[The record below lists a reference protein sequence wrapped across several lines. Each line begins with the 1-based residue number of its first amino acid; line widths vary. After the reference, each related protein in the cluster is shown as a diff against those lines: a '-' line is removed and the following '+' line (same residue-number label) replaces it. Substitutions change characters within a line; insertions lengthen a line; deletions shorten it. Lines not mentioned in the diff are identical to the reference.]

1 MAELIAALQHPQALI
16 TLAVLLLAVVLFVTG
31 WLAPELTGLLS
42 VALLVSSGVLT
53 PEQGLAGFGSP
64 ALITL
69 MGLFAVSAA
78 LFRSGALDRLRELIA
93 SERIRSSRRMV
104 ALLTLVV
111 APISAVVPNTPIVA
125 SLLPVLE
132 SWCRRRR
139 IAPSRVLL
147 PLSFATV
154 LGGTLTLLGS
164 SVNLLASD
172 ISRQFG
178 LGPLELFSMTAI
190 GLPVWLAGS
199 VFMLLA
205 PSGLLPSRG
214 EDDSQLATS
223 PSQSGYTT
231 EVTIPPNSS
240 LVGQTLRHSRLQRR
254 FDVDVLELQR
264 GAERLLPPLADRRL
278 EAGDRLL
285 LRVTRD
291 DLLRL
296 QQDHTIQLADAQRPP
311 GNPMAFSDLE
321 ATLFST
327 EVDGGQRTVE
337 VLLPAG
343 STLAG
348 ASLRELRFRQRH
360 NATVLALRRG
370 QQTVQERLG
379 QAVLREGDVLLLQA
393 PLDAIR
399 GLQAS
404 NDLLVL
410 DQLEND
416 LPTVRRKPLA
426 IGIAVLML
434 LIPTLTPIPL
444 VAAVLLAVVAMVI
457 TGCLRPGEVQRSIR
471 LDVILLLGS
480 LSSFSVAMQTS
491 GLADG
496 LAADLE
502 RLLQPWPAYAALA
515 AMFLVT
521 TLITN
526 VMSNAASVAL
536 LVPVATQLAQPL
548 GLPPQSLLML
558 VLFGASQSFLTPM
571 GYQTNLMVF
580 GPGRYHFLDVPRYG
594 AGLTVIMTLLVPALI
609 LRQVQGG

>member
-172 ISRQFG
+172 ISRQLG

-214 EDDSQLATS
+214 EDDNQLTTS

>member
-1 MAELIAALQHPQALI
+1 MAELSAALLQPQALI
-16 TLAVLLLAVVLFVTG
+16 TLAVLILAVVLFVSG
-31 WLAPELTGLLS
+31 VLAPELTGLLS
-42 VALLVSSGVLT
+42 VALLVSAGVLT

-69 MGLFAVSAA
+69 LGLFAVSAA

-93 SERIRSSRRMV
+93 SERIRSDRRMV
-104 ALLTLVV
+104 AMLALVV
-111 APISAVVPNTPIVA
+111 GPISGIVPNTPVVA

-132 SWCRRRR
+132 TWCHRRR

-147 PLSFATV
+147 PLSFATL

-172 ISRQFG
+172 ISRQ
-178 LGPLELFSMTAI
+178 LGYGSLELFSITAI

-199 VFMLLA
+199 AYMLLA
-205 PSGLLPSRG
+205 PAVLLPSRLDG
-214 EDDSQLATS
+214 SAELVAA
-223 PSQSGYTT
+223 PGQSGYST
-231 EVTIPPNSS
+231 EVTIPASAS
-240 LVGQTLRHSRLQRR
+240 LVGGTLRHSRLQRR

-264 GAERLLPPLADRRL
+264 GAQRVLPPLADLRL

-285 LRVTRD
+285 LRVTRN

-296 QQDHTIQLADAQRPP
+296 QQDHTIQLADA
-311 GNPMAFSDLE
+311 
-321 ATLFST
+321 TLFSGDS
-327 EVDGGQRTVE
+327 EGGQRTVE

-379 QAVLREGDVLLLQA
+379 QAILREGDVLLLQA

-426 IGIAVLML
+426 ITITLLML
-434 LIPTLTPIPL
+434 LVPSLTPIPL
-444 VAAVLLAVVAMVI
+444 VAAVLFAVVALVVA
-457 TGCLRPGEVQRSIR
+457 GCIRPGEVQRSIR

-480 LSSFSVAMQTS
+480 LSSFSVALQST

-496 LAADLE
+496 LAAAME
-502 RLLQPWPAYAALA
+502 QLLHAWPAYGALA
-515 AMFLVT
+515 TIFLVT
-521 TLITN
+521 TLITS

-536 LVPVATQLAQPL
+536 LIPVATQLAPSL
-548 GLPPQSLLML
+548 GLPPQAMLLL

-580 GPGRYHFLDVPRYG
+580 GPGRYHFLDIPRYG
-594 AGLTVIMTLLVPALI
+594 AGLTVLMTLLVPALV
-609 LRQVQGG
+609 LGHYGAA

>member
-1 MAELIAALQHPQALI
+1 MVELVAALQNGDAQI
-16 TLAVLLLAVVLFVTG
+16 TLAVLLLAVVLFING
-31 WLAPELTGLLS
+31 AMAPELVGLLS
-42 VALLVSSGVLT
+42 VSLLMIGGVLT
-53 PEQGLAGFGSP
+53 PMQALSGFGSP

-93 SERIRSSRRMV
+93 SERIRSPRRMV
-104 ALLTLVV
+104 GLLGLVV
-111 APISAVVPNTPIVA
+111 APISGVVPNTPIVA

-132 SWCRRRR
+132 SWCQKRG

-147 PLSFATV
+147 PLSFATL

-172 ISRQFG
+172 ISQQ
-178 LGPLELFSMTAI
+178 LGYGSLDLFSFSAI
-190 GLPVWLAGS
+190 GVPVWLAGAS
-199 VFMLLA
+199 YMLLA
-205 PSGLLPSRG
+205 PRALLPDRKTT
-214 EDDSQLATS
+214 DDQLS
-223 PSQSGYTT
+223 SNQSLTGYFT
-231 EVTIPPNSS
+231 EVTIPSSSS
-240 LVGQTLRHSRLQRR
+240 LIGQTLRHSRLQRR

-264 GAERLLPPLADRRL
+264 GGERILPPLADRCI
-278 EAGDRLL
+278 EAEDRLL
-285 LRVTRD
+285 LRVTRT

-296 QQDHTIQLADAQRPP
+296 QQDHTIQLASA
-311 GNPMAFSDLE
+311 SE
-321 ATLFST
+321 AST
-327 EVDGGQRTVE
+327 DQLAVVNTEQAAGEGVVGQKTVE

-416 LPTVRRKPLA
+416 LPTVRRKPQ
-426 IGIAVLML
+426 AVTITALML
-434 LIPTLTPIPL
+434 LVPTLTAVPL
-444 VAAVLLAVVAMVI
+444 VAAVLLAVVLLVL
-457 TGCLRPGEVQRSIR
+457 TGCLRTGEVQRSIR

-480 LSSFSVAMQTS
+480 LSSFSVALQTS
-491 GLADG
+491 GLADAMASAMERILLNCPPYWG
-496 LAADLE
+496 LLVIF
-502 RLLQPWPAYAALA
+502 LA
-515 AMFLVT
+515 T
-521 TLITN
+521 NLITS

-536 LVPVATQLAQPL
+536 LIPVATQLAPSL
-548 GLPPQSLLML
+548 SVPPQALLL
-558 VLFGASQSFLTPM
+558 TVLFGASQSFLTPM

-580 GPGRYHFLDVPRYG
+580 GPGRYRFFDVARYG
-594 AGLTVIMTLLVPALI
+594 AGLTVLMTFLVPGLI
-609 LRQVQGG
+609 LAQSGGG

>member
-172 ISRQFG
+172 ISRQLG